1 MLIWL
6 KDAPVFGV
14 DGNDAI
20 TAFIDNI
27 ISYQKPSNKTELLNL
42 VKRQIHRHSHTCKKK
57 AKREC
62 RFNFPQPP
70 MRSTKIIYPLIE
82 NMSANE
88 IKHRKESW
96 KAIYKHLNDLKE
108 GKEITFDQLL
118 ID

>member
-1 MLIWL
+1 
-6 KDAPVFGV
+6 
-14 DGNDAI
+14 
-20 TAFIDNI
+20 
-27 ISYQKPSNKTELLNL
+27 
-42 VKRQIHRHSHTCKKK
+42 
-57 AKREC
+57 
-62 RFNFPQPP
+62 